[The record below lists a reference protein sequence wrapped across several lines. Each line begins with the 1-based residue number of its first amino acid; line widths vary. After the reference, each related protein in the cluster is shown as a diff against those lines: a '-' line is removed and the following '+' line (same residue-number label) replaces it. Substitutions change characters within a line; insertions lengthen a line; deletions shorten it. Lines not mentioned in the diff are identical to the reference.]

1 MRNHEVTSLQP
12 LLNEEG
18 KIQEPG
24 WARHPVWQYDRSRI
38 VSPKFRI
45 KERDYYLILNQ
56 DYACGF
62 TLSDE
67 GHVGFRSVSLLN
79 FKEGWEHTETILIP
93 FPMGNMKMPASSE
106 VGAIVCRDK
115 RLRLEFRKEAG
126 RHFISCD
133 FKNFWKGKPFYCE
146 LSLERPEMDMMAI
159 AATWPGKKTF
169 YYNQK
174 INCMR
179 AEGYMAFDDMTWW
192 FDPEQDYGTLD
203 WGRGVLPYDSTWYW
217 SSGNGTVGGRTFG
230 FNIGYGAGDT
240 SSATENILYYDG
252 KSHKLDDVE
261 FHIPEGDYMSPW
273 SFTSNDGRFEMEFI
287 PVLDRAESISRLAI
301 RSDQHQVFGKMSGR
315 AVLDDGRFIEL
326 KDFMCFAEKVHNR
339 Y

>member
-1 MRNHEVTSLQP
+1 MLSGSDKYMRNHEVTSLQP

-67 GHVGFRSVSLLN
+67 GYVGFRSVSLLN

-106 VGAIVCRDK
+106 AGAIVCRDK

-133 FKNFWKGKPFYCE
+133 FKNFWKGKPGIFVT
-146 LSLERPEMDMMAI
+146 I
-159 AATWPGKKTF
+159 
-169 YYNQK
+169 
-174 INCMR
+174 
-179 AEGYMAFDDMTWW
+179 
-192 FDPEQDYGTLD
+192 
-203 WGRGVLPYDSTWYW
+203 
-217 SSGNGTVGGRTFG
+217 
-230 FNIGYGAGDT
+230 
-240 SSATENILYYDG
+240 
-252 KSHKLDDVE
+252 
-261 FHIPEGDYMSPW
+261 
-273 SFTSNDGRFEMEFI
+273 
-287 PVLDRAESISRLAI
+287 
-301 RSDQHQVFGKMSGR
+301 
-315 AVLDDGRFIEL
+315 
-326 KDFMCFAEKVHNR
+326 
-339 Y
+339 

>member
-115 RLRLEFRKEAG
+115 RLRLECRKEAG
-126 RHFISCD
+126 RHFI
-133 FKNFWKGKPFYCE
+133 
-146 LSLERPEMDMMAI
+146 
-159 AATWPGKKTF
+159 
-169 YYNQK
+169 
-174 INCMR
+174 
-179 AEGYMAFDDMTWW
+179 
-192 FDPEQDYGTLD
+192 
-203 WGRGVLPYDSTWYW
+203 
-217 SSGNGTVGGRTFG
+217 
-230 FNIGYGAGDT
+230 
-240 SSATENILYYDG
+240 
-252 KSHKLDDVE
+252 
-261 FHIPEGDYMSPW
+261 
-273 SFTSNDGRFEMEFI
+273 
-287 PVLDRAESISRLAI
+287 
-301 RSDQHQVFGKMSGR
+301 
-315 AVLDDGRFIEL
+315 
-326 KDFMCFAEKVHNR
+326 
-339 Y
+339 